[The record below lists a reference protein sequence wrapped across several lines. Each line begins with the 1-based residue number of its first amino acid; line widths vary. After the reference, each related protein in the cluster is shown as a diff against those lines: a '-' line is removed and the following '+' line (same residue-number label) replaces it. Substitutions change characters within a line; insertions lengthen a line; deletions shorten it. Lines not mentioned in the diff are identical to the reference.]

1 MHLFEGLAV
10 VQGEFQFMSGH
21 VLFLIPFLACLMVE
35 TAAAGQGSV
44 ARGHNHDHSI
54 RIGQCELQ
62 VVAAYQLPLIGDC
75 LSTLTLSWEESLSQT
90 GRGPALRAF
99 TLVVCELTLL
109 ANESYSVGAAAK
121 SAAGICTPSSHLEL
135 THALAWFFVSNR
147 PPFFGVLFAYP
158 AIGILSVMV
167 ARAGQP
173 SGWPVS
179 SGCAG
184 SANPVRATT
193 MRFAPLVG
201 SDNLSHPEAAIMA
214 TIPTPVTPEIRLV
227 NGQAVTTSLALAD
240 YFNKQHKNVLAK
252 IQSLDCSPEFRR
264 LNFKPTV
271 YDRPNPS
278 GGAPIPTTCYQLTRD
293 GFCFIAMGFTG
304 RRASEFKER
313 YIAAFNATEATLANL
328 VSGDYDPS
336 VAAKSATGIST
347 PETTNAQTRAKR
359 VFLSA
364 LLEPTRFMVARAG
377 EPQGSPGS
385 LVTGSANPARA
396 ATLRLAPHGGGEE
409 HPTNEEAVMA
419 TTPSEAAPRVQLI
432 DGQAVTTSLDL
443 AAYFGKRHDTV
454 LRKIA
459 TLDCSLDFTARN
471 FAASTYTDPTG
482 RSLVCYQLTRDGF
495 CFIAMGFTG
504 RRASEFKE
512 RYIAAFNAM
521 ERQGHARYLAAPDAN
536 ALAHS
541 VSEAR
546 AFYQMI
552 RMHWESEIYPS
563 LKAVKSPLAYELYD
577 RFEWM
582 SYLLI
587 AIAHQVES
595 HRTAQ
600 VVQGGQHEKA

>member
-1 MHLFEGLAV
+1 MKLEGIEQAIGSDPRYITCDKSGHFFPKGQCRSRWTANFNAGPHVGWISQQAQGCRLIFGCFGQFNLQLFIAELTFTQDQGGVHSIAFGVADCSHCRLQHEAGGRQGDQQAAEQHIVPDICKNCRTQHNLQKGQQSVCASPEASMHLFEGLAV

-75 LSTLTLSWEESLSQT
+75 LSTFTISREESLSQT

-99 TLVVCELTLL
+99 TLVACELTLL

-214 TIPTPVTPEIRLV
+214 TVPTPVTPV
-227 NGQAVTTSLALAD
+227 
-240 YFNKQHKNVLAK
+240 
-252 IQSLDCSPEFRR
+252 IQ
-264 LNFKPTV
+264 V
-271 YDRPNPS
+271 
-278 GGAPIPTTCYQLTRD
+278 
-293 GFCFIAMGFTG
+293 
-304 RRASEFKER
+304 
-313 YIAAFNATEATLANL
+313 
-328 VSGDYDPS
+328 
-336 VAAKSATGIST
+336 
-347 PETTNAQTRAKR
+347 
-359 VFLSA
+359 
-364 LLEPTRFMVARAG
+364 
-377 EPQGSPGS
+377 
-385 LVTGSANPARA
+385 
-396 ATLRLAPHGGGEE
+396 
-409 HPTNEEAVMA
+409 
-419 TTPSEAAPRVQLI
+419 I

-443 AAYFGKRHDTV
+443 AAYFGKQHKNVTA
-454 LRKIA
+454 KIE
-459 TLDCSLDFTARN
+459 TLECSPEFTELN
-471 FAASTYTDPTG
+471 FKLSTYTDPTG
-482 RSLVCYQLTRDGF
+482 RECPCYLLTRDGF

-546 AFYQMI
+546 AFYKMI

-595 HRTAQ
+595 HQTAQ

>member
-1 MHLFEGLAV
+1 MKLEGIEQAIGSDPRYITCDKSGHFFPKGQCRSRWTANFNAGPHVGWISQQAQGCRLIFGCFGQFNLQLFIAELTFTQDQGGVHSIAFGVADCSHCRLQHEAGGRQGDQQAAEQHIVPDICKNCRTQHNLQKGQQSVCASPEASMHLFEGLAV

-75 LSTLTLSWEESLSQT
+75 LSTFTISREESLSQT

-99 TLVVCELTLL
+99 TLVACELTLL

-121 SAAGICTPSSHLEL
+121 SAAGIGTPNLHLEL
-135 THALAWFFVSNR
+135 THALAWFFVSDR
-147 PPFFGVLFAYP
+147 PPLFGVLFAYP
-158 AIGILSVMV
+158 AFGILSVMV

-184 SANPVRATT
+184 SSNPVRATT
-193 MRFAPLVG
+193 MRLEPLVG

-214 TIPTPVTPEIRLV
+214 TVPTPVTPV
-227 NGQAVTTSLALAD
+227 
-240 YFNKQHKNVLAK
+240 
-252 IQSLDCSPEFRR
+252 IQ
-264 LNFKPTV
+264 V
-271 YDRPNPS
+271 
-278 GGAPIPTTCYQLTRD
+278 
-293 GFCFIAMGFTG
+293 
-304 RRASEFKER
+304 
-313 YIAAFNATEATLANL
+313 
-328 VSGDYDPS
+328 
-336 VAAKSATGIST
+336 
-347 PETTNAQTRAKR
+347 
-359 VFLSA
+359 
-364 LLEPTRFMVARAG
+364 
-377 EPQGSPGS
+377 
-385 LVTGSANPARA
+385 
-396 ATLRLAPHGGGEE
+396 
-409 HPTNEEAVMA
+409 
-419 TTPSEAAPRVQLI
+419 I

-443 AAYFGKRHDTV
+443 AAYFGKQHKNV
-454 LRKIA
+454 IAKIE
-459 TLDCSLDFTARN
+459 TLECSPEFTELN
-471 FAASTYTDPTG
+471 FKLSTYTDPTG
-482 RSLVCYQLTRDGF
+482 RECPCYLLTRDGF

-546 AFYQMI
+546 AFYKMI

-595 HRTAQ
+595 HQTAQ